1 SSHHRQWF
9 FGSSPPTT
17 GGNVGAMSTPLAID
31 DDYTGDIGTDGAAQR
46 RRIGDAVMIKASVG
60 EMDNNAYLITCS
72 RTGESVLI
80 DAAAEAG
87 TLVQLVDEH
96 APRLALI
103 VTTHQH
109 PDHWQALADV
119 QTGYEC
125 PTAASAVDGA
135 ELPLAPAQAIE
146 HGDTVTVGGLT
157 LDVSGWRAPA
167 PGAAALALASD
178 GVARLSIGGS
188 LFPGGPGKAWRPED
202 FTSRMADLESRI
214 FGGYGDDTVVYPGHG
229 KDTT

>member
-1 SSHHRQWF
+1 
-9 FGSSPPTT
+9 
-17 GGNVGAMSTPLAID
+17 MSTPLAID

-135 ELPLAPAQAIE
+135 ELPLAPDQVIE
-146 HGDTVTVGGLT
+146 HGDTVTVGELTFDVIGLRGHT
-157 LDVSGWRAPA
+157 
-167 PGAAALALASD
+167 PGSVALALTAD
-178 GVARLSIGGS
+178 GVTHLFIGDS
-188 LFPGGPGKAWRPED
+188 LFPGGPGKTWSPED
-202 FTSRMADLESRI
+202 FTSLMDDLESRI
-214 FGGYGDDTVVYPGHG
+214 FGVYGDDTVVYPGHG
-229 KDTT
+229 KDTTLGAERPHLAEWRERGW

>member
-60 EMDNNAYLITCS
+60 AMDNNAYLITCS
-72 RTGESVLI
+72 RTGEPALI

-87 TLVQLVDEH
+87 TLVQLVDAH
-96 APRLALI
+96 APRLALT

-135 ELPLAPAQAIE
+135 ELPLAPDQVIE
-146 HGDTVTVGGLT
+146 HGDTVTVGELTFDVIGLRGHT
-157 LDVSGWRAPA
+157 
-167 PGAAALALASD
+167 PGSVALALTAD
-178 GVARLSIGGS
+178 GVTHLFIGNS
-188 LFPGGPGKAWRPED
+188 LFRGGPGKTWSPEA
-202 FTSRMADLESRI
+202 FTSLMDDLAPRILGVYADRTSD
-214 FGGYGDDTVVYPGHG
+214 YT
-229 KDTT
+229 